1 MRSIFSL
8 ISVCAALFVLQLSV
22 PGFAQNARSTRSQVA
37 VATPVAKAVAV
48 PTARGTTQGVKT
60 TTHRPLTVSV
70 HLIGNAVLTGTLL
83 DAIELPL
90 KTAFGHVQVPLSEV
104 AGIKLAQ
111 EGSPVT
117 TVVLHNG
124 DVFTGATDLKNLF
137 IQTEWGKAEVTG
149 PNVSS
154 ILFTNGVR
162 WTSESGFSGS
172 QWKLVALVKPSAPP
186 RGANP
191 ATVST
196 RSQRSNSSNVIRRR
210 PTTIRGTTR
219 TR

>member
-1 MRSIFSL
+1 MRSIFRL
-8 ISVCAALFVLQLSV
+8 ISVCAALVVLQLSV

-37 VATPVAKAVAV
+37 VAAPVAKAVAV
-48 PTARGTTQGVKT
+48 PAARGTAHGAKT

-70 HLIGNAVLTGTLL
+70 HLIGGAVLTGTLL
-83 DAIELPL
+83 DAVELPL

-137 IQTEWGKAEVTG
+137 IRTDWGKAEVDG

-162 WTSESGFSGS
+162 WKSESGFSGS
-172 QWKLVALVKPSAPP
+172 QWKLVAVQQPNTP
-186 RGANP
+186 RQGAHP
-191 ATVST
+191 ATAST
-196 RSQRSNSSNVIRRR
+196 RVQRTDSSNAV
-210 PTTIRGTTR
+210 RGRSTTTR
-219 TR
+219 RTARTR